1 LETINIKYIKMNIF
15 EPFTLGNKHLN
26 NKIVMAPLTRSRA
39 IDNIPNELM
48 AKYYQQRATAGLIIS
63 EGTSPS
69 PNGIGYPRI
78 PGAYSDAQIVG
89 WKKIASAV
97 HARGGKIF
105 VQLMHTGRITAKA
118 NMPDGSVAL
127 APSAIRASGEMFTD
141 QDGLVAHEI
150 PKAMTLQEI
159 KSSQDEFVLASKRL
173 INEANVDGIELH
185 AANGYLLN
193 QFINPKSNQR
203 EDEYGGSIENR
214 SRFVLEVAE
223 KVANEIGG
231 DKVGIRLSP
240 YGAFN
245 DLQSDYETLE
255 DTFIYLSQQIAKLNL
270 VYIHVVDQRVAFGAP
285 DFTTDIKKSIKEN
298 FKGTIISGGD
308 VDSISKGEAIIES
321 GLDLVYVGRPFISNP
336 NFVEKLQ
343 NNQELVTPDAD
354 TFYTIGEQGYTDY

>member
-1 LETINIKYIKMNIF
+1 MNIF
-15 EPFTLGNKHLN
+15 EPFTLGNINLK

-48 AKYYQQRATAGLIIS
+48 ATYYQQRATAGLIIT

-69 PNGIGYPRI
+69 PNGLGYPRI
-78 PGAYSDAQIVG
+78 PGAYSDSQIEG
-89 WKKIASAV
+89 WKNVASAV
-97 HARGGKIF
+97 HANGGKIF

-118 NMPDGSVAL
+118 NMPEKSITL
-127 APSAIRASGEMFTD
+127 APSAIQAAGEMYSD
-141 QDGLVAHEI
+141 QEGLVAHEI
-150 PKAMTLQEI
+150 PKAMSLQDI
-159 KSSQDEFVLASKRL
+159 KSTQDEFVLASKRL
-173 INEANVDGIELH
+173 INEANIDGIELH

-203 EDEYGGSIENR
+203 EDDYGGSIKNR

-245 DLQSDYETLE
+245 DMQSDYEALE
-255 DTFIYLSQQIAKLNL
+255 NTFVYLSQQLSKLNL
-270 VYIHVVDQRVAFGAP
+270 TYIHVVDQRVAFGAP

-308 VDSISKGEAIIES
+308 VDSIKKGEAIIES
-321 GLDLVYVGRPFISNP
+321 GLDLIYVGRPFISNP

-343 NNQELVTPDAD
+343 NKIELISPDAD
-354 TFYTIGEQGYTDY
+354 TFYTPGAQGYTDY